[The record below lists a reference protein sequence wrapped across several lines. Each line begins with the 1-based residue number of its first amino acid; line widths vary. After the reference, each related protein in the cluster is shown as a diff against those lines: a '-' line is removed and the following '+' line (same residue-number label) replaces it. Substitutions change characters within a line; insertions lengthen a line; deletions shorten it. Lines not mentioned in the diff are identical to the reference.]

1 MFFLGVTIQVGCLLD
16 KSASAPKFSYAE
28 TEINRSTNCID
39 QSLRSRYNFLSTI
52 YIMLHENNESMA
64 KIEMVSFT
72 VQTAS
77 VCFYLLIY
85 QFSVQSTTSL
95 FLFILFTID
104 HLDDGLKYVR
114 NHLKKSVS
122 VPHDRFQEVMNTTWC
137 GHH

>member
-1 MFFLGVTIQVGCLLD
+1 MCTLFYNYYYFPECVFLGVTIQVECLLD

-39 QSLRSRYNFLSTI
+39 HSLRSRYNFLSTI

-77 VCFYLLIY
+77 LHLEFVFIYLFISFLCSQPRVCFYLFCL
-85 QFSVQSTTSL
+85 QSIIWTM
-95 FLFILFTID
+95 
-104 HLDDGLKYVR
+104 V
-114 NHLKKSVS
+114 
-122 VPHDRFQEVMNTTWC
+122 
-137 GHH
+137 